1 MLATLKETQM
11 KVPPLLILSLLLG
24 WPFLMK
30 AETEPTQGKEKVPAP
45 VHQPE
50 SESKPRAPPFPSPGR
65 FTPSEK
71 ISADSALSFP
81 VDI

>member
-24 WPFLMK
+24 WPFLIK
-30 AETEPTQGKEKVPAP
+30 AETEPTQGEEKVPVP

-50 SESKPRAPPFPSPGR
+50 SESKPREQPSPASRR